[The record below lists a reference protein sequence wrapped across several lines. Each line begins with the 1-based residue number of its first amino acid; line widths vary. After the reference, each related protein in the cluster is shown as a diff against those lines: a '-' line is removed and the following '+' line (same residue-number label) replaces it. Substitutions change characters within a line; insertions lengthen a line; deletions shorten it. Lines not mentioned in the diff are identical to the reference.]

1 MTLGNGKFVVFDQE
15 SSVANMFARTEIVY
29 LKQVEVKARF
39 TLFDYDITCF
49 MLLFLHCIYHLTVAV
64 DLQER
69 EAY

>member
-1 MTLGNGKFVVFDQE
+1 
-15 SSVANMFARTEIVY
+15 MFARTEIVY

-49 MLLFLHCIYHLTVAV
+49 MLLFLHCIYHLTVAA